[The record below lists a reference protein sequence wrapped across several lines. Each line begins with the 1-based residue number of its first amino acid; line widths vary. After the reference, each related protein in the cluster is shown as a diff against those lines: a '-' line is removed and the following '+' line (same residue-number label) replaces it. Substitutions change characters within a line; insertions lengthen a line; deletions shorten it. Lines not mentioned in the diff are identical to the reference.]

1 MSRAINNE
9 EEYLDYQ
16 GVCALLH
23 ISYVTARK
31 WKSMG
36 QLTYTKF
43 RGRVLFPKSAIL
55 RELKRNMVRSTQS
68 IVKEL
73 NNAGKMH

>member
-9 EEYLDYQ
+9 EECFDYQ

-23 ISYVTARK
+23 ISYETARK

-36 QLTYTKF
+36 ELTYTKF

-55 RELKRNMVRSTQS
+55 RELKKNTVRSTQS
-68 IVKEL
+68 MVNEL
-73 NNAGKMH
+73 QNAGKMH